1 MASFGIIVM
10 VFHSLQFFVI
20 VWRKT
25 GINSLY
31 MFGKIII
38 YNGHDMEA
46 SQCSS
51 TDKWIKMNMY
61 NGILL
66 SHKKNA
72 ILSPVAMWM
81 GPENIMFFE
90 MLDKE
95 RHITYNILICGI

>member
-1 MASFGIIVM
+1 
-10 VFHSLQFFVI
+10 
-20 VWRKT
+20 
-25 GINSLY
+25 